1 MVISLATFLL
11 QKKMVR
17 QINSTITRLGLQNT
31 SWQFKYFTK
40 NPEQNSIY
48 IYQNTQLKKYFEEAM
63 LRAGFFFHNLTVLK
77 NEKKLKLLISY
88 YTTSK
93 FSKFIQW
100 DQNKFYFVYVTKKLK
115 HIIDCKKSIFLKKS
129 LIKNIAL
136 RKSFLGHIVKSLSD
150 FKNSNTNI
158 LLKFRQVNKDNN
170 FYLSKNDLSHFKKNL
185 LFLRRFY
192 KKQFFKG
199 IVNSILI
206 TIRLTSCAS
215 FFTNLVSKELLLIK
229 KHTVLLFFIKQALN
243 LFTKTSFSKI
253 KGLKLFLK
261 GKLTKSGRASQ
272 NKLSFGIVPTQI
284 LLSKLIY
291 TQKTLFLKN
300 GTISLKTWVNEK
312 F

>member
-1 MVISLATFLL
+1 
-11 QKKMVR
+11 MVR
-17 QINSTITRLGLQNT
+17 QINPTITRLGLQNT

-40 NPEQNSIY
+40 DPEQNSVY
-48 IYQNTQLKKYFEEAM
+48 IYQNTQLKQYFEEVM

-77 NEKKLKLLISY
+77 NEKRLKLLISY

-100 DQNKFYFVYVTKKLK
+100 DQNKFYFVYGTKKLK
-115 HIIDCKKSIFLKKS
+115 HIVDCKKSIFFKKS
-129 LIKNIAL
+129 LIKNIVL
-136 RKSFLGHIVKSLSD
+136 RKSFLGHVVKSLSN

-158 LLKFRQVNKDNN
+158 FLKFRQINKNSS
-170 FYLSKNDLSHFKKNL
+170 FYLSKNNLFHFKKNL

-192 KKQFFKG
+192 RKQFFKG
-199 IVNSILI
+199 IINSILI
-206 TIRLTSCAS
+206 TIRLTNCAS
-215 FFTNLVSKELLLIK
+215 FFTSLVSQELLLIK
-229 KHTVLLFFIKQALN
+229 KHTVLLFFIKQAIN
-243 LFTKTSFSKI
+243 LFAKINFSKI
-253 KGLKLFLK
+253 KGLKFFLK

-272 NKLSFGIVPTQI
+272 NKLNFGIIPTQI
-284 LLSKLIY
+284 LLSKLTY